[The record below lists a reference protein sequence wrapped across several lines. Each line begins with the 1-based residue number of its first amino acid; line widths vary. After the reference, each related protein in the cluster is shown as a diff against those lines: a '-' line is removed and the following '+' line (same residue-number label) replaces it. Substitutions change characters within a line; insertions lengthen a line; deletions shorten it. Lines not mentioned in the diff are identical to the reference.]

1 MGRSRTVVTAVLAV
15 LAVGLLT
22 ACGEDNKTPE
32 TPTVWRLPADPAG
45 AARNA
50 GLPMLSEEKLEVHYH
65 AHLDI
70 IVRGKKVPV
79 PANIGIDTRQGKI
92 TALHTHDTS
101 GVIHIESERD
111 APFYLGQLFAEW
123 GQALLPSSQVGP
135 VVMQRGEELRVYEN
149 GKRVPGDPAQLRLTP
164 HAEIVV
170 WLGDASDAN
179 PKIPTSYTFPEGL

>member
-1 MGRSRTVVTAVLAV
+1 MTVIAVLTA
-15 LAVGLLT
+15 LAAGSLA
-22 ACGEDNKTPE
+22 ACGDDPKTPE

-79 PANIGIDTRQGKI
+79 PANIGIDTRQGRI

-101 GVIHIESERD
+101 GVIHIESEKD
-111 APFYLGQLFAEW
+111 VPFTLGQLFAEW
-123 GQALLPSSQVGP
+123 GQALATSSQVGP
-135 VVMQRGEELRVYEN
+135 VVMQPGEELRVYQN
-149 GKRVPGDPAQLRLTP
+149 GQRVPGDPGQLRFMP

-179 PKIPTSYTFPEGL
+179 PKVPTSYSFPKGL